1 MKKKM
6 LEFITILQE
15 PKHEG
20 NVGAVARTIKNF
32 GLKKLYLVNPCEL
45 GDECLK
51 RAKHAGDI
59 IKSAETFERLADVLK
74 EVDFV
79 VGSTGVV
86 NLNDKHY
93 IRNPVTPRQLMKY
106 LKELEQD
113 TRVGLLFGREDY
125 GLYQEELMHC
135 DLLVTIP
142 TNDEYPIMNLSHAV
156 AVILYELASARLKFE
171 IRGHRKSS
179 EFEREKLFDQFR
191 NFLKSVNYP
200 EHKRENTEVLF
211 RRLIGRSTPS
221 KWEFHTLMGV
231 FGVAA
236 DSMNDRNKKDRKKKK

>member
-1 MKKKM
+1 
-6 LEFITILQE
+6 
-15 PKHEG
+15 
-20 NVGAVARTIKNF
+20 
-32 GLKKLYLVNPCEL
+32 
-45 GDECLK
+45 
-51 RAKHAGDI
+51 
-59 IKSAETFERLADVLK
+59 
-74 EVDFV
+74 
-79 VGSTGVV
+79 
-86 NLNDKHY
+86 
-93 IRNPVTPRQLMKY
+93 
-106 LKELEQD
+106 
-113 TRVGLLFGREDY
+113 
-125 GLYQEELMHC
+125 
-135 DLLVTIP
+135 
-142 TNDEYPIMNLSHAV
+142 
-156 AVILYELASARLKFE
+156 VILYELASARLKFE